1 MTKSRLLGLG
11 IGVLLIVAALGLAV
25 FQGAPL
31 MNTAA
36 SALAQAPATPTPA
49 PTGTPNQK
57 SAQGTFTD
65 IANAFWNALAS
76 KLGLS
81 TDTLK
86 SDVTDAQKAAI
97 EQAVKDGKLT
107 RAQADRMEQNLN
119 SNAPFA
125 PFGFGRGFRGGPKN
139 GNPPTMPKN
148 ANPPVMPRG
157 TAPFP
162 FMGGFLAN
170 DSELEAVATA
180 LNMKPADLTAQIK
193 SGKTLADI
201 ATAQKVDQA
210 TVKQAI
216 ITAVKAQ
223 LQREVQDGIITQAQ
237 ADKITANLTP
247 DKIDLTRLPFRGGP
261 RFQRPNNPAAPTPG
275 A

>member
-11 IGVLLIVAALGLAV
+11 IGVVLIVAALGLAV

-36 SALAQAPATPTPA
+36 SALAQAPSTPTPTA
-49 PTGTPNQK
+49 PNSTPNQK
-57 SAQGTFTD
+57 PAQGTFAD
-65 IANAFWNALAS
+65 IATAFWNALAS
-76 KLGLS
+76 KLGIS

-86 SDVTDAQKAAI
+86 SDVTDAQQAAI

-125 PFGFGRGFRGGPKN
+125 PFGFGFGRGFRGGPKN
-139 GNPPTMPKN
+139 GNPPVT
-148 ANPPVMPRG
+148 PRG

-162 FMGGFLAN
+162 FVGGFLAN
-170 DSELEAVATA
+170 ASELEAVANA

-216 ITAVKAQ
+216 IDAVKAQ

-237 ADKITANLTP
+237 ADQVMTNLTP

-261 RFQRPNNPAAPTPG
+261 RFRGPNNSQATPTPG